1 MAEKIDMSLDEIIK
15 RDKISVG
22 RGRRRGGKFSAG
34 VSKFRT
40 RKTNVRKIG
49 ATSRQMKS
57 GVSVKR
63 GKAGRKLP
71 DKWAHDKFIGS
82 DIKSATLMI
91 SNLDFGVSDQDI
103 RELFSE
109 FGPLKKAAVH
119 YDSSGR
125 SLGKAEVI
133 FFKVAD
139 SIRALK
145 KYNGVTLDGRPMSI
159 QSVVNTP
166 TKSTIASRIGSL
178 NAFKT
183 TIKPKANRG
192 QLRARRGRRGNAGNR
207 GGLSR
212 TEESSNSRR
221 IGCRSRCLH

>member
-91 SNLDFGVSDQDI
+91 SNLDFGIKTFVNYFLNSVPSKKQQFITI
-103 RELFSE
+103 RL
-109 FGPLKKAAVH
+109 
-119 YDSSGR
+119 
-125 SLGKAEVI
+125 
-133 FFKVAD
+133 AD
-139 SIRALK
+139 LLA
-145 KYNGVTLDGRPMSI
+145 
-159 QSVVNTP
+159 
-166 TKSTIASRIGSL
+166 
-178 NAFKT
+178 
-183 TIKPKANRG
+183 KPKLYFSKWPIRFE
-192 QLRARRGRRGNAGNR
+192 L
-207 GGLSR
+207 
-212 TEESSNSRR
+212 
-221 IGCRSRCLH
+221 